1 MTNPNGWAF
10 YRALIWLLEEQKTIS
25 TRSRGRTKYDSN
37 RMTHTDRNMP
47 LNLINI
53 FSDMSSLGLLS
64 KAERTGNNIS
74 KYGFGREV
82 GCPYFWSPW
91 VDDLYSPDWHIK
103 INTRYPWKERF
114 LD

>member
-1 MTNPNGWAF
+1 
-10 YRALIWLLEEQKTIS
+10 
-25 TRSRGRTKYDSN
+25 
-37 RMTHTDRNMP
+37 
-47 LNLINI
+47 
-53 FSDMSSLGLLS
+53 MSSLGLLS

-114 LD
+114 LDYDMVRDPGDQVVRSVSYLAQKSYVQNSS

>member
-1 MTNPNGWAF
+1 MTNTNW
-10 YRALIWLLEEQKTIS
+10 LIS
-25 TRSRGRTKYDSN
+25 YDSYD
-37 RMTHTDRNMP
+37 MSHLGQTIL
-47 LNLINI
+47 LNLTNI

-103 INTRYPWKERF
+103 INTRYPWKE
-114 LD
+114 